1 MEREMCIFLSR
12 NENRAVY
19 VEMVNEKI
27 TFELRNIL
35 EAMKLDEEELP
46 NHRKGEI
53 GGPHRSE
60 AIKKL
65 NKWSTQQ
72 HCFLYTA
79 VVGFAEGREAV
90 LQWLCMPNHFRTLSL
105 YKLATFNEFTT
116 PHGGVSIFIILT
128 VKIRK
133 THLII

>member
-1 MEREMCIFLSR
+1 
-12 NENRAVY
+12 
-19 VEMVNEKI
+19 
-27 TFELRNIL
+27 
-35 EAMKLDEEELP
+35 MKLEEELP

-72 HCFLYTA
+72 HRFLYTA

-90 LQWLCMPNHFRTLSL
+90 LQWLCMPNHFRTSSL

-116 PHGGVSIFIILT
+116 PHRGVSIFIILT
-128 VKIRK
+128 VRIRK